1 VTPVIAAQQRSEI
14 FAANRARGRVDLA
27 VDGRAGVSR
36 RTRVHESGSL
46 RVRFPRTGAR
56 ELEAV
61 LVNTAGGMAGGD
73 GFDINVAVGEQAR
86 LVVTTTAA
94 EKVYRSLGPDTTVDV
109 KLDVAANASLSWLPQ
124 ETILFDRAR
133 LVRRIEVDLAE
144 TARVVLAEALVF
156 GRTGMGEAVAQGLLI
171 DQWRVRRAGRLVH
184 AEGLRLDGTI
194 SEKLAQPAVAKG
206 AVAIATVLLVPGD
219 DAMVAAVRAGADR
232 FRGEVG
238 ASSWNGIAVVRFCS
252 TDGAALR
259 HDFMQVLA
267 ALNVTP
273 LPRLWAVEAGAMA

>member
-1 VTPVIAAQQRSEI
+1 VTPAIAAQQRSEI

-73 GFDINVAVGEQAR
+73 GFNINVAVGEQAR

-109 KLDVAANASLSWLPQ
+109 KIDVADGAMLSWLPQ

-156 GRTGMGEAVAQGLLI
+156 GRTGMGEAVEQGCLI
-171 DQWRVRRAGRLVH
+171 DQWRVRRAGRLIH
-184 AEGLRLDGTI
+184 AEGVRLDGTI
-194 SEKLAQPAVAKG
+194 SEKLAQPAIAKG

-219 DAMVAAVRAGADR
+219 DAVVAAVRVGADR
-232 FRGEVG
+232 FRGELG
-238 ASSWNGIAVVRFCS
+238 ASSWNGIAVVRLCAA
-252 TDGAALR
+252 DGAALR
-259 HDFMQVLA
+259 HDLMQVLA
-267 ALNVTP
+267 ALNVPP
-273 LPRLWAVEAGAMA
+273 LPRLWVG

>member
-1 VTPVIAAQQRSEI
+1 
-14 FAANRARGRVDLA
+14 
-27 VDGRAGVSR
+27 
-36 RTRVHESGSL
+36 
-46 RVRFPRTGAR
+46 
-56 ELEAV
+56 
-61 LVNTAGGMAGGD
+61 MAGGD

-109 KLDVAANASLSWLPQ
+109 KLDVAAGAALSWLPQ

-194 SEKLAQPAVAKG
+194 SEKLVQPAVAKG

-238 ASSWNGIAVVRFCS
+238 ASSWNGIAVVRLCAA
-252 TDGAALR
+252 DGAALR
-259 HDFMQVLA
+259 HDLMQVPA
-267 ALNVTP
+267 ALNVPP
-273 LPRLWAVEAGAMA
+273 LPRLWVG